1 VKTVLVA
8 DRTDLSAG
16 NVFVVLPS
24 GEVAI
29 Q

>member
-1 VKTVLVA
+1 VLVA